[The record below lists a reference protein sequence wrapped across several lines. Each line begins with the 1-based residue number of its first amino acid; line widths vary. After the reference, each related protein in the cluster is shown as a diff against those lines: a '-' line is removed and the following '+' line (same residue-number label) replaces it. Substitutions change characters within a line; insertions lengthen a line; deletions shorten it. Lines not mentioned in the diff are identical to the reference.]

1 LRSIARQSALAEVAL
16 RHSLYDLPLAVLW
29 LAWLTYWVFA
39 ARDVKPVRR
48 QEFWA
53 SRLLTV
59 ALIMPA
65 ALLMTAPRHWM
76 SWLGARFLP
85 DTMVVYWLG
94 FLMVLAGLAFA
105 VWARTHLGR
114 NWSGTV
120 TVKEDHEL
128 VCSGPYAIVRHPIY
142 AGLLLAMLGTAIVL
156 DEWRGLVAFCFLS
169 AAFLL
174 KLRREE
180 RFMAESFPD
189 TYPGYRA
196 RVPALIPLFRASRSG
211 GGAR

>member
-1 LRSIARQSALAEVAL
+1 MHHL
-16 RHSLYDLPLAVLW
+16 LYDLPLAVLW
-29 LAWLTYWVFA
+29 LAWLAYWVFA

-48 QEFWA
+48 REPWA

-59 ALIMPA
+59 ALTIPV
-65 ALLMTAPRHWM
+65 ALLMAAPGK
-76 SWLGARFLP
+76 WLPWLSARFLP
-85 DTMVVYWLG
+85 DTMIVDWAGL
-94 FLMVLAGLAFA
+94 LMVTAGLALA

-128 VCSGPYAIVRHPIY
+128 VRSGPYAIVRHPIY
-142 AGLLLAMLGTAIVL
+142 TGLLLAMLGTAIIL
-156 DEWRGLVAFCFLS
+156 GEWRGLSALCFLS

-196 RVPALIPLFRASRSG
+196 QVPALVPLLRANHPGGSR
-211 GGAR
+211 

>member
-1 LRSIARQSALAEVAL
+1 M
-16 RHSLYDLPLAVLW
+16 RHLLYDLPLAVLW
-29 LAWLTYWVFA
+29 LAWLAYWVFA

-48 QEFWA
+48 REPWA

-59 ALIMPA
+59 ALTIPV
-65 ALLMTAPRHWM
+65 ALLTAAPGQ
-76 SWLGARFLP
+76 WLPWLSARFLP
-85 DTMVVYWLG
+85 DTMIVDWAGL
-94 FLMVLAGLAFA
+94 LMVTAGLALA

-128 VCSGPYAIVRHPIY
+128 VRSGPYAIVRHPIY
-142 AGLLLAMLGTAIVL
+142 TGLLLAMLGTAIIL
-156 DEWRGLVAFCFLS
+156 GEWRGLSALCFLS

-196 RVPALIPLFRASRSG
+196 QVPALVPLLRANHPG
-211 GGAR
+211 GGSR

>member
-1 LRSIARQSALAEVAL
+1 LHHL
-16 RHSLYDLPLAVLW
+16 LYDLPLAVLW
-29 LAWLTYWVFA
+29 LAWLAYWVFA

-48 QEFWA
+48 REPWA

-59 ALIMPA
+59 ALTIPV
-65 ALLMTAPRHWM
+65 ALLMAAPGK
-76 SWLGARFLP
+76 WLPWLSARFLP
-85 DTMVVYWLG
+85 DTMIVDWAGL
-94 FLMVLAGLAFA
+94 LMVTAGLALA

-128 VCSGPYAIVRHPIY
+128 VRSGPYAIVRHPIY
-142 AGLLLAMLGTAIVL
+142 TGLLLAMLGTAIIL
-156 DEWRGLVAFCFLS
+156 GEWRGLSALCFLS

-196 RVPALIPLFRASRSG
+196 QVPALVPLLRANHPG
-211 GGAR
+211 GGSR

>member
-1 LRSIARQSALAEVAL
+1 L
-16 RHSLYDLPLAVLW
+16 RHLLYDLPLAVLW
-29 LAWLTYWVFA
+29 LAWLAYWVFA

-48 QEFWA
+48 REPWA

-59 ALIMPA
+59 ALTIPV
-65 ALLMTAPRHWM
+65 ALLTAAPGQ
-76 SWLGARFLP
+76 WLPWLSARFLP
-85 DTMVVYWLG
+85 DTMIVDWAGL
-94 FLMVLAGLAFA
+94 LMVTAGLALA

-128 VCSGPYAIVRHPIY
+128 VRSGPYAIVRHPIY
-142 AGLLLAMLGTAIVL
+142 TGLLLAMLGTVIVL
-156 DEWRGLVAFCFLS
+156 GEWRGLVAFCFLS

-196 RVPALIPLFRASRSG
+196 RVPALIPLLRGSDSGNGSR
-211 GGAR
+211 